1 MSRQK
6 RAIIIGSG
14 IAGISTSIR
23 LAALGFDVTIY
34 EANDSPG
41 GKLTA
46 FNEKGFRF
54 DAGPSLFTMPTLVDE
69 LFEISGLNPLNYFRY
84 KDIDT
89 TCHYFYEDGT
99 IIQAYADKQ
108 KLKKEIDDKLGGYGD
123 KVLSYLEDSART
135 FDLTANI
142 FLEKSLHNLKNYIS
156 KNTLRVLAHVQ
167 SLNLMNTMNQVNKK
181 KLGHEKLVQLFN
193 RHATYNGSSPYL
205 APGLL
210 TLIPHLEFNLGTFF
224 PDGGMHEITTSLVKL
239 AESRGVK
246 IEYNSR
252 IERINIYKKKVA
264 GVKLNG
270 NSLEADL
277 VVSNM
282 DIVPTYKNLLPDQK
296 QPKQVL
302 EQERSSSA
310 LIFYWGIDREFSELD
325 LHNIF
330 FSRDYQ
336 EEFNHIFK
344 LYDVYDDPT
353 VYVNISSKVCQK
365 DAPEGCE
372 NWYVMINVPSDTGQ
386 DWDKLIVHSRA
397 NILKKLSGILNCTI
411 EKHIISESLLEPR
424 TIESNTSS
432 FRGSL
437 YGASSNHWLSAF
449 IRHPNFHKKI
459 KGLYFCG
466 GSVHPGG
473 GIPLSILSA
482 KIVCETVKND
492 FKV

>member
-1 MSRQK
+1 
-6 RAIIIGSG
+6 
-14 IAGISTSIR
+14 
-23 LAALGFDVTIY
+23 
-34 EANDSPG
+34 
-41 GKLTA
+41 
-46 FNEKGFRF
+46 
-54 DAGPSLFTMPTLVDE
+54 
-69 LFEISGLNPLNYFRY
+69 
-84 KDIDT
+84 
-89 TCHYFYEDGT
+89 
-99 IIQAYADKQ
+99 
-108 KLKKEIDDKLGGYGD
+108 
-123 KVLSYLEDSART
+123 
-135 FDLTANI
+135 
-142 FLEKSLHNLKNYIS
+142 
-156 KNTLRVLAHVQ
+156 
-167 SLNLMNTMNQVNKK
+167 MNQVNKK
-181 KLGHEKLVQLFN
+181 KLGHEKLVQIFN
-193 RHATYNGSSPYL
+193 RQATYTGSSPYL
-205 APGLL
+205 ASGLL
-210 TLIPHLEFNLGTFF
+210 TFIPHLEFNLGTFF
-224 PDGGMHEITTSLVKL
+224 PDGGMHEITTSLVNL

-246 IEYNSR
+246 IKYNSR
-252 IERINIYKKKVA
+252 IERININKKKVA

-270 NSLEADL
+270 NSFEADL

-282 DIVPTYKNLLPDQK
+282 DIVPTYKNLLPDLK

-302 EQERSSSA
+302 DQERSSSA
-310 LIFYWGIDREFSELD
+310 LVFYWGIDREFSELD

-365 DAPEGCE
+365 DAPEGHE

-386 DWDKLIVHSRA
+386 DWDKLIVYSRA
-397 NILKKLSGILNCTI
+397 NILKKLSGILNCNI
-411 EKHIISESLLEPR
+411 KKHIISESLLEPR

>member
-1 MSRQK
+1 MK
-6 RAIIIGSG
+6 KKAVIIGSG

-23 LAALGFDVTIY
+23 LVALGFDVTIY
-34 EANDSPG
+34 EANDYPG

-46 FNEKGFRF
+46 FEDKGFRF

-89 TCHYFYEDGT
+89 TCHYFYDDNT
-99 IIQAYADKQ
+99 VIRAYADKK
-108 KLKKEIDDKLGGYGD
+108 KLKNEIDDKLGGYGD
-123 KVLSYLEDSART
+123 DVLRYLEDSART
-135 FDLTANI
+135 FDLTSNI
-142 FLEKSLHNLKNYIS
+142 FLEKSLHKLKNYIS
-156 KNTLRVLAHVQ
+156 KNTLRALVNVQ
-167 SLNLMNTMNQVNKK
+167 SLNITNTMDQVNKK

-205 APGLL
+205 APGVL

-224 PDGGMHEITTSLVKL
+224 PEGGMHQITTSLVRL

-246 IEYNSR
+246 ITYNSKV
-252 IERINIYKKKVA
+252 ERININKKKVS
-264 GVKLNG
+264 GVRLNG
-270 NSLEADL
+270 NHIDADL

-282 DIVPTYKNLLPDQK
+282 DIVPTYNDLLPDLK
-296 QPKQVL
+296 QPRQVL

-310 LIFYWGIDREFSELD
+310 LIFYWGINREFSELD

-330 FSRDYQ
+330 FSNNYK

-353 VYVNISSKVCQK
+353 VYVHISSKACPE
-365 DAPEGCE
+365 DAPEGNE
-372 NWYVMINVPSDTGQ
+372 NWFVMINVPFNTGQ
-386 DWDKLIVHSRA
+386 DWDEIILQSRA
-397 NILKKLSGILNCTI
+397 NILEKLSKILNCKI
-411 EKHIISESLLEPR
+411 EKHIVSESLLEPR

-473 GIPLSILSA
+473 GIPLSLLSA
-482 KIVCETVKND
+482 KITCETIKND